1 MSQKRIDQKTA
12 FLEAF
17 RVTASLT
24 EAAKAVGLNR
34 SAHYSW
40 LAKDAKYP
48 ARFEAAKIDAA
59 AGLEDEAIRRA
70 REGVLEPIFYQG
82 VACGA
87 KRVYSDGL
95 LQFLLRGFMP
105 AKYKQN
111 GSLELTGANGGP
123 IDSRHEIVF
132 VRPGEVPTDLK

>member
-1 MSQKRIDQKTA
+1 MSTKIVDQKTA

-17 RVTASLT
+17 RLTASLT

-59 AGLEDEAIRRA
+59 QGLEDEAIRRA

-82 VACGA
+82 VACGV
-87 KRVYSDGL
+87 KRIYSDGL
-95 LQFLLRGFMP
+95 MQFLLRGFIP
-105 AKYKQN
+105 EKYRQT
-111 GSLELTGANGGP
+111 GSVEITGKDGGP
-123 IDSRHEIVF
+123 VQSEHRIVF
-132 VRPGEVPTDLK
+132 VTPKAE